1 MPSSSAREVDEQER
15 TTLFCQMVSL
25 YENRLR
31 ISEEFGLYHQYEYA
45 KVYPANS

>member
-1 MPSSSAREVDEQER
+1 MHYTFAREVDEQER